1 MQISFND
8 IDAVISFAVAQLC
21 ADKCNEEREKREKQG
36 IFSAESYVDTKT
48 MFDSERL
55 FTTRYSKLFMR
66 YAILA
71 GIQEY
76 HDQLREKLLESGIDI
91 GEMDMKSD
99 DLRKGLCQYYGITE
113 DDNEDDL

>member
-8 IDAVISFAVAQLC
+8 IDAVIEFAVAQLC
-21 ADKCNEEREKREKQG
+21 ADKSNEVRKSREAQG
-36 IFSAESYVDTKT
+36 NFSAESYIDAKT
-48 MFDSERL
+48 MFDNERL
-55 FTTRYSKLFMR
+55 FTTKYSKLFLR

-91 GEMDMKSD
+91 GEMDMESD
-99 DLRKGLCQYYGITE
+99 NMRKGLCKYYGINE
-113 DDNEDDL
+113 NDEDDL